1 MTLTLNYAAASDVGL
16 VRTNNEDSAF
26 AGQRLLALAD
36 GMGGHAAGEVAS
48 QLLISALAHLE
59 EDAPGSRLLTRLAE
73 ATDEGNR
80 AIAAYVEE
88 HPSQE
93 GMGCTLTALLF
104 DGDRLGLCHVGDS
117 RAYLLRDGELT
128 QITKDDTF
136 VQSLVDDGKLDPEDV
151 SSHPQRSLILKALTG
166 RAVEPTLSV
175 REAREGD
182 RYLLCSDGLS
192 DPVSR
197 DTIKEILDQGTPAEV
212 SRRLIE
218 IALRGGGPD
227 NVTVVVADVVD
238 AATPG
243 LPADPVLSGAV
254 NLDAPEI
261 PRPDTAASRAV
272 GFRVLTRAANASHGT
287 SAHSTSGA
295 GPTLTPGAA
304 AGSAPAPGGGTTPS
318 SAGTPGPAS
327 APGAGDATPG
337 GAAAAGAGVAAGHD
351 GADLHAGGDTGA
363 TRPRR
368 RGLWVTLAVV
378 VVLLVAAGAGG
389 WYAYQRIGDTYY
401 VTTDGDRIV
410 VDNGVPGSVLGVSL
424 HSRSKDVCL
433 TPTAQV
439 RLLDPGSDSS
449 CHRFTTRDLTPAAR
463 GTLEGLPQDSFD
475 AVQGQIQRLAGQTLP
490 ACVTRERTA
499 PGAAGDRG
507 DRPGAPAATSAPATP
522 GAAPSAP
529 ATPSAAPRT
538 GDADPEDLTTPGVS
552 CREVS

>member
-337 GAAAAGAGVAAGHD
+337 GAAAAGA
-351 GADLHAGGDTGA
+351 
-363 TRPRR
+363 
-368 RGLWVTLAVV
+368 
-378 VVLLVAAGAGG
+378 AGA
-389 WYAYQRIGDTYY
+389 
-401 VTTDGDRIV
+401 
-410 VDNGVPGSVLGVSL
+410 
-424 HSRSKDVCL
+424 
-433 TPTAQV
+433 
-439 RLLDPGSDSS
+439 
-449 CHRFTTRDLTPAAR
+449 
-463 GTLEGLPQDSFD
+463 
-475 AVQGQIQRLAGQTLP
+475 
-490 ACVTRERTA
+490 
-499 PGAAGDRG
+499 
-507 DRPGAPAATSAPATP
+507 AATEIGRAH
-522 GAAPSAP
+522 
-529 ATPSAAPRT
+529 
-538 GDADPEDLTTPGVS
+538 V
-552 CREVS
+552 